1 MRFSVLD
8 LLPVLLFA
16 LFLIGARPVKP
27 ISSLNAEYLGL
38 ETGRSVRGLLAVC
51 IVFDHLALSVD
62 EGVLFGAFDSLGYLI
77 VALFFFYSGYGVQVS
92 YMRAPEKYRKKLL
105 LRRIPTVLFPYIVF
119 NVIYWI
125 ANAAVG
131 KVYSFSHI
139 ISELSRGNT
148 LVFASWFIICILA
161 FYLIYWLLAVV
172 FKNHFV
178 LIAASIGIL
187 CAAYTVICIACQ
199 VSNWWYVSCFA
210 LFLGTLWASFEDKL
224 LAVIRRFYIPLAA
237 IFVLLLGGYYVLSG
251 KIIAMFPGAGTELWL
266 PAINAVVFVIC
277 ALLLLL
283 KLRVGNRIMAFL
295 GEISFEIYMTQGL
308 FLLLF
313 RSDLIFIENNVL
325 FSLVTVF
332 GTIAVAW
339 VIHLALSPCM
349 KAYGKWINKRI

>member
-1 MRFSVLD
+1 M
-8 LLPVLLFA
+8 
-16 LFLIGARPVKP
+16 
-27 ISSLNAEYLGL
+27 
-38 ETGRSVRGLLAVC
+38 
-51 IVFDHLALSVD
+51 
-62 EGVLFGAFDSLGYLI
+62 
-77 VALFFFYSGYGVQVS
+77 
-92 YMRAPEKYRKKLL
+92 
-105 LRRIPTVLFPYIVF
+105 
-119 NVIYWI
+119 
-125 ANAAVG
+125 
-131 KVYSFSHI
+131 
-139 ISELSRGNT
+139 
-148 LVFASWFIICILA
+148 
-161 FYLIYWLLAVV
+161 
-172 FKNHFV
+172 
-178 LIAASIGIL
+178 
-187 CAAYTVICIACQ
+187 
-199 VSNWWYVSCFA
+199 
-210 LFLGTLWASFEDKL
+210 
-224 LAVIRRFYIPLAA
+224 
-237 IFVLLLGGYYVLSG
+237 SG